1 MPVVWTD
8 MRVASPHS
16 SAITTTWLYVPSIVL
31 SASSIQEIFKMIF
44 WLFCTHMLSDI
55 QLLDSDLLKE
65 SVNNECMFFVMYPE
79 SMDTEPQHFGQVDKI
94 AKA

>member
-1 MPVVWTD
+1 
-8 MRVASPHS
+8 
-16 SAITTTWLYVPSIVL
+16 
-31 SASSIQEIFKMIF
+31 
-44 WLFCTHMLSDI
+44 MLSDI